1 MKQTKPNVYA
11 TAFSLSGVK
20 LDVFANAPVTP
31 ATPSVVEAQRGCNWN
46 AVAP

>member
-20 LDVFANAPVTP
+20 LDVVARRIGDAGHAERRRG
-31 ATPSVVEAQRGCNWN
+31 ATRCKWN